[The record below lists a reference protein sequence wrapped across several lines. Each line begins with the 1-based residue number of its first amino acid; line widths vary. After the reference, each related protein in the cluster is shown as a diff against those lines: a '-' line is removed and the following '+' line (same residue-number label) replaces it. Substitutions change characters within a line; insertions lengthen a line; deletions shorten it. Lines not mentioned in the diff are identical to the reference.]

1 MKDLNI
7 LLLLISSALCACTP
21 KAVYSHF
28 ESVPM
33 MHWDADSVLQFEVPV
48 PDTTHRYDVLLCVRH
63 TEAYPYQNMWL
74 FTEWNGQVDTIEFYL
89 ADDHGRWLGNKN
101 GKLIEMP
108 VLYETSY
115 QFTDTGYCTMRV
127 QHGMREMALKGVSDV
142 GIIIQRNGEE

>member
-1 MKDLNI
+1 M
-7 LLLLISSALCACTP
+7 
-21 KAVYSHF
+21 Y
-28 ESVPM
+28 
-33 MHWDADSVLQFEVPV
+33 WDADSVLQFEVPV

-89 ADDHGRWLGNKN
+89 ADDHGRWLGNRN